1 MLLFHTGARL
11 NGIWGPET
19 LPVQAEQVCCRG
31 FQSHKHT
38 GEHTLAQTRIYTAV
52 YTLQSHNAT
61 RFNAAAAQI
70 GHLKP
75 GRRILTL
82 LSNFQWVKLK
92 FYEYDRIR
100 KHHWKKN
107 VKGLSVL
114 LLSSIILGLKT
125 ITYIGWS
132 FSSAG
137 HIPIKFAVDTH
148 CPHAV
153 YSFYFKCPVTFVL
166 ASTKD
171 QNMLWCTINIDL
183 EQVLNFLVR
192 RGCTLIYY
200 GDTVLFKHL
209 L

>member
-1 MLLFHTGARL
+1 M
-11 NGIWGPET
+11 
-19 LPVQAEQVCCRG
+19 
-31 FQSHKHT
+31 
-38 GEHTLAQTRIYTAV
+38 
-52 YTLQSHNAT
+52 
-61 RFNAAAAQI
+61 
-70 GHLKP
+70 
-75 GRRILTL
+75 
-82 LSNFQWVKLK
+82 
-92 FYEYDRIR
+92 
-100 KHHWKKN
+100 
-107 VKGLSVL
+107 L

-125 ITYIGWS
+125 ITYIEWS

-153 YSFYFKCPVTFVL
+153 YSFDFKCPVTFVL

-183 EQVLNFLVR
+183 EQVLNFLVQ

-209 L
+209 QSTLVSFCTLDICIEDAFTKLLRLFLASHSSVSYINLSQLHYLMI

>member
-1 MLLFHTGARL
+1 M
-11 NGIWGPET
+11 
-19 LPVQAEQVCCRG
+19 
-31 FQSHKHT
+31 
-38 GEHTLAQTRIYTAV
+38 
-52 YTLQSHNAT
+52 
-61 RFNAAAAQI
+61 
-70 GHLKP
+70 
-75 GRRILTL
+75 
-82 LSNFQWVKLK
+82 
-92 FYEYDRIR
+92 
-100 KHHWKKN
+100 
-107 VKGLSVL
+107 L

-125 ITYIGWS
+125 ITYIEWS

-153 YSFYFKCPVTFVL
+153 YSFDFKCPVTFVL

-183 EQVLNFLVR
+183 EQVLNFLVQ

-209 L
+209 QSTLVSFCTLDICIEETMLSQNCSGFSWLHTALFLTLTYHSYII